1 MKCLLFSGLTV
12 SLVVMASAWA
22 GDAGKKDQELLQG
35 TWKLIR
41 MEEGG
46 ERAAEDVLKA
56 MSIKIVGNK
65 LSVFEKDKVVAEL
78 SFKLDPAKKPKAVD
92 FTHLEGSEKGKSE
105 AGIYALEGDKVTFCA
120 SGPGKPRPAEFVSK
134 KGTDAGL
141 FVLQRAK

>member
-1 MKCLLFSGLTV
+1 MKSLLFSGLTFG
-12 SLVVMASAWA
+12 LVVVASAWA

-35 TWKLIR
+35 VWKLIR

-46 ERAAEDVLKA
+46 EKAPENVLKA
-56 MSIKIVGNK
+56 MSIKIAGNK

-92 FTHLEGSEKGKSE
+92 FTHLVGDDKGKTE
-105 AGIYALEGDKVTFCA
+105 AGIYALDGDQVTFCA
-120 SGPGKPRPAEFVSK
+120 NSAGKPRPAEFVSK
-134 KGTDAGL
+134 KGSDAGL